1 MAWLGYRITEQT
13 FKEKVRD
20 FLKTGKIISRRVE
33 MCLVTIKNSSDF
45 HAYSVNKKNGGI
57 LSTWHSISDWKFVRI
72 TTSNIRQKVN
82 AYSRYKYDELADM
95 KMTEPCYS
103 CTYDDHL
110 VASVLGI
117 PLTYPLSP
125 EDIIEAAQKL

>member
-13 FKEKVRD
+13 FTEKVRD
-20 FLKTGKIISRRVE
+20 FFKTGKVIKRRVE

-45 HAYSVNKKNGGI
+45 HAYSVNKENGGI
-57 LSTWHSISDWKFVRI
+57 SSSWHFIGGWKFVHI
-72 TTSNIRQKVN
+72 TISNIRQRVN
-82 AYSRYKYDELADM
+82 NYSRYKYDELADM
-95 KMTEPCYS
+95 QMTEPGYS
-103 CTYDDHL
+103 CTYDVHL

-125 EDIIEAAQKL
+125 EDIIDAAEKL